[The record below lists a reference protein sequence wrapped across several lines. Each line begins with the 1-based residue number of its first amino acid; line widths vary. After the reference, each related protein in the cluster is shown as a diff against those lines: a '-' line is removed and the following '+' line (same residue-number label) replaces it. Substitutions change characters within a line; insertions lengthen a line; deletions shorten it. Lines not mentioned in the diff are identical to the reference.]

1 MFLEQ
6 KATDVTTEDVLKGIE
21 QLGNLDFSKIKMS
34 SLIEKLVEWAATTG
48 FKLISY
54 LFIYLNISS
63 CSLSLLDAKKL
74 IVFLSFI
81 DL

>member
-48 FKLISY
+48 
-54 LFIYLNISS
+54 LN
-63 CSLSLLDAKKL
+63 LL
-74 IVFLSFI
+74 
-81 DL
+81 

>member
-34 SLIEKLVEWAATTG
+34 SLIEKLV
-48 FKLISY
+48 
-54 LFIYLNISS
+54 
-63 CSLSLLDAKKL
+63 
-74 IVFLSFI
+74 
-81 DL
+81 

>member
-48 FKLISY
+48 FKLIVGALIISY
-54 LFIYLNISS
+54 RDRTRRSPRTKS
-63 CSLSLLDAKKL
+63 CRMQDP
-74 IVFLSFI
+74 
-81 DL
+81 DP